1 MDPITRRHALRL
13 FGGSVTTAAVGVGL
27 ATPASA
33 LDERLRLA
41 LDKTSYRT
49 GELMTLTVTEDFV
62 RPRTTQVTDTGAHIW
77 HKIFDNGLRQI
88 WNATAAATGDAVVT
102 VKLSVEGRTVREF
115 VASVPYRVAR
125 GGSTRIGMS
134 SPASLWDQ
142 RLREVG
148 PGVSARRIFADLRD
162 GATNQIGLIEAAHAA
177 GMMPVISYKVG
188 GDAAGA
194 AAGKYNAVAEQAAA
208 RLESYGL
215 PTTVTY
221 WHEPHGDLSPAQFV
235 AGNKQLLP
243 AFKRGKIKV
252 GPFLNGWLLDRL
264 LPTFGSYCPDELFGL
279 WDWFGIDTYES
290 GTMESP
296 GVIKPADR
304 IPKLVNFVASR
315 GFSHPLGIG
324 EYNGYSGQTILDAG
338 NAILD
343 EDQVA
348 FGCMWNS
355 TIGKGYALTGA
366 RLEAFRT
373 TLADPRAREAG

>member
-1 MDPITRRHALRL
+1 
-13 FGGSVTTAAVGVGL
+13 VAVGFS
-27 ATPASA
+27 TPASA
-33 LDERLRLA
+33 IEDRLTVS
-41 LDKTSYRT
+41 LDKTLYRK
-49 GELMTLTVTEDFV
+49 GELMTLSVNEDFRKTRYV
-62 RPRTTQVTDTGAHIW
+62 HVTDTGAHTW
-77 HKIFDNGLRQI
+77 KKVFDDGLRQI
-88 WNATAAATGDAVVT
+88 WTAAAEATGDAVVT
-102 VKLSVEGRTVREF
+102 VKLTVERRTSPVH
-115 VASVPYRVAR
+115 VATTAFRVVSLR
-125 GGSTRIGMS
+125 STRVGMS
-134 SPASLWDQ
+134 SPAHLWSQ
-142 RLREVG
+142 RIAEVG
-148 PGVSARRIFADLRD
+148 VGVSARRIFADLGKGSND
-162 GATNQIGLIEAAHAA
+162 QMELVEAAHRA

-194 AAGKYNAVAEQAAA
+194 AAGKYNAVAEQAAT

-221 WHEPHGDLSPAQFV
+221 WHEPHGDLAPAQFV

-264 LPTFGSYCPDELFGL
+264 QPTFGSYCPDELFGL

-296 GVIKPADR
+296 GDIKPADR
-304 IPKLVNFVASR
+304 IPKLVSYVNSR
-315 GFSHPLGIG
+315 GFSHRLGIG
-324 EYNGYSGQTILDAG
+324 EYNGYSAQSIFDAG

-343 EDQVA
+343 EQQIA

-373 TLADPRAREAG
+373 TLADPRAAEAA